1 MGNINW
7 KVYANR
13 LVPFNGDLIPVFS
26 NGRRISGAVKDHN
39 FTVKDILALDNVR
52 AIELR
57 TSKELLCID
66 FDSEKAFVF
75 AETEG
80 GILLEDLE
88 TWLVQRDNQTS
99 RIKFFL
105 YRTQE
110 QQDALGEFVLP
121 IPDHDLE
128 VFSKTTKPATVLGW
142 HRKSGLYRWYGTDPS
157 KIKICPPKVWDFI
170 VDQYQ
175 KKYPIVKS
183 KKSSSRDWQPVNPC
197 PICGRIKDND
207 CSINRSKDFVQC
219 HHGKTNHPPLLKV
232 GDVIKIG
239 STDWAFCGYGSKAQG
254 EYSKFK
260 IHQPS
265 ALASLAK
272 ELGVVK

>member
-1 MGNINW
+1 MSYTNW
-7 KVYANR
+7 RAYAHR
-13 LVPFNGDLIPVFS
+13 LKPFDGDLIPVFE
-26 NGRRISGAVKDHN
+26 NGKRIEGAVKDHS
-39 FTVKDILALDNVR
+39 FSVKDILAFDNVR

-57 TSKELLCID
+57 TSKELMCID
-66 FDSEKAFVF
+66 FDSLEAIRF
-75 AETEG
+75 AEEEG
-80 GILLEDLE
+80 GFILEDFQ
-88 TWLVQRDNQTS
+88 TWLVQRDNQPY
-99 RIKFFL
+99 RVKFFL

-110 QQDALGEFVLP
+110 QRESLGEFILD
-121 IPDHDLE
+121 IKDHDLE
-128 VFSKTTKPATVLGW
+128 IFSKSTKPATVLGW

-157 KIKICPPKVWDFI
+157 KINLCPPKLWDFI

-175 KKYPIVKS
+175 KKHQTIKS
-183 KKSSSRDWQPVNPC
+183 NKSSSRDWRPVNPC
-197 PICGRIKDND
+197 PICNRTKDND
-207 CSINRSKDFVQC
+207 CSINRSNDFVQC